1 VRRLRERRWVIPTAL
16 VLIGVIVVGVLLA
29 RRGPTLPVFRT
40 APVALGTVTQTV
52 DVTGT
57 LQPSAETDLDF
68 GTNGHVTAVNVQAGQ
83 KVPAGTVLANL
94 DPSVANAALSNA
106 QSALQAAE
114 AKLAQDQGG
123 PNNVS
128 EASSRSAV
136 TAAQAQV
143 GPARANLSDTIAAG
157 QATVTGAQVT
167 LQTALAAAQGLI
179 TSDQQAVVTAQ
190 AQLND
195 SKAADA
201 AAINVASAALRQSQ
215 TDTQATVNTAQAAVT
230 TANANLAAAQNTDR
244 AAVTADQATLNAD
257 TSAAG
262 RLSADQSTLS
272 NDQNTLSND
281 QNSLK
286 SDQAQIS
293 ANCVASPTPAQTAAC
308 NTARNAEASDQQK
321 VNADQTRVNA
331 DQAKV
336 TNDQAAQNKVSA
348 DQAALTTAQ
357 AKLQSDTLT
366 FQAQVN
372 SAQVQLTNAR
382 AQQAAAVHAATAQ
395 VAQAQATAQRD
406 ADTNQGTL
414 NTAIV
419 QLQNAKIAYQNTQQ
433 ADSNQIAQAQT
444 HADQSNHQAQGT
456 LSEAATNLQ
465 NTLAQLAA
473 LQNGQIPNT
482 VLQDEAQVSADQT
495 QVASALVNVAGTQL
509 VAPVDATVQQ
519 VNVASGQAIGSAASS
534 AGALAATSASGQP
547 TAGNNAQGNLTHAV
561 VLATPQAYQV
571 SGPVSDAQLPQ
582 VRAGDQVNVLPAGG
596 GEQLLGHVTGIA
608 PSALITQ
615 GVATFT
621 VTAVID
627 GINPNVHAGSTA
639 QMSIVV
645 ERDVDVLTVPTSAV
659 HTSGASSY
667 VLLLRNGLSVTQPV
681 TVGASDPT
689 RTQILSGLQKGDQVI
704 LAEVGVKPP
713 SGGAP
718 TGGGGPGGG
727 GGGAGGGAAGG
738 GGAAPGGGA
747 GGRGGTG
754 GTGGR

>member
-1 VRRLRERRWVIPTAL
+1 MRRLRERRWVIPTAL
-16 VLIGVIVVGVLLA
+16 VLIGVIVVGVLIA
-29 RRGPTLPVFRT
+29 QRGPTLPVYRT
-40 APVALGTVTQTV
+40 APASLGTVTQTV

-68 GTNGHVTAVNVQAGQ
+68 GTSGHVISVNVQAGQ
-83 KVPAGTVLANL
+83 KVPAGTVLASL
-94 DPSVANAALSNA
+94 DPAVANAALSNA
-106 QSALQAAE
+106 QSALQAAQ
-114 AKLAQDQGG
+114 AKLAQDQAGA
-123 PNNVS
+123 NNVS
-128 EASSRSAV
+128 QASSQSAV
-136 TAAQAQV
+136 NAARAQV
-143 GPARANLSDTIAAG
+143 GPAQANLSDTIAAG
-157 QATVTGAQVT
+157 QAAVTGAQVT

-179 TSDQQAVVTAQ
+179 TADQQAVITSQ

-195 SKAADA
+195 SQRADA
-201 AAINVASAALRQSQ
+201 ASLAVSAAALKQTQ
-215 TDTQATVNTAQAAVT
+215 TDTQAAVNTAAAAVA
-230 TANANLAAAQNTDR
+230 TARADLAAVQNTDR
-244 AAVTADQATLNAD
+244 AAVNAAQTVFNADSSTASNLSADQALVAANCGPTPTQPACSNAQSAVATDQTAKNKLPADQATL
-257 TSAAG
+257 
-262 RLSADQSTLS
+262 
-272 NDQNTLSND
+272 
-281 QNSLK
+281 
-286 SDQAQIS
+286 
-293 ANCVASPTPAQTAAC
+293 
-308 NTARNAEASDQQK
+308 
-321 VNADQTRVNA
+321 
-331 DQAKV
+331 
-336 TNDQAAQNKVSA
+336 TN
-348 DQAALTTAQ
+348 AQ
-357 AKLQSDTLT
+357 AKLQSDTVT

-382 AQQAAAVHAATAQ
+382 AQQTAAVHAATAQ
-395 VAQAQATAQRD
+395 LAQAQATAQRD
-406 ADTNQGTL
+406 LDTNQGQL
-414 NTAIV
+414 NNAIV

-433 ADSNQIAQAQT
+433 TDSNQIAQAQT
-444 HADQSNHQAQGT
+444 HADQSTHQAQGT
-456 LSEAATNLQ
+456 LSQATTNLQ
-465 NTLAQLAA
+465 NTLAELAA

-519 VNVASGQAIGSAASS
+519 VNVANGQAIGSAASS
-534 AGALAATSASGQP
+534 AGALAASAASGQP
-547 TAGNNAQGNLTHAV
+547 TAGNNAQGNLTHAM
-561 VLATPQAYQV
+561 VLTTPQAYQV

-582 VRAGDQVNVLPAGG
+582 VRVGDQVNVLPAGG

-627 GINPNVHAGSTA
+627 GINPHVHAGSTA

-667 VLLLRNGLSVTQPV
+667 VLVLRNGQSVTQPV

-713 SGGAP
+713 TGGAP
-718 TGGGGPGGG
+718 TGGG
-727 GGGAGGGAAGG
+727 GG

-754 GTGGR
+754 GR